1 MKSIIIDDD
10 AVVRELLAQYIEE
23 SPELKLAGQFSTVK
37 EALHF
42 LTKEKADLIFLDVEM
57 PEMNGIEFLE
67 EFKPDAEIVLISSN
81 DKYAVNGFNLE
92 VIDYLLKP
100 ISFARF
106 NRCITRLSQK
116 NLGNDTAKHDFLFI
130 KDKGVYQKILIPE
143 IQYIQSSSEYVT
155 IHTKVKRIMLY
166 SSMDNM
172 LSKLPSNFKRV
183 HRSYIVNVDAI
194 EKVNGNSLE
203 VNKQLISVS
212 KTYHEDIMNELGI
225 KMKMTHEVL

>member
-92 VIDYLLKP
+92 VSDYLLKP
-100 ISFARF
+100 ISFGRF

>member
-23 SPELKLAGQFSTVK
+23 SPELKLAGQFSTIK

-92 VIDYLLKP
+92 VSDYLLKP

>member
-23 SPELKLAGQFSTVK
+23 TPELKLAGQFSTVK

-92 VIDYLLKP
+92 VSDYLLKP

>member
-1 MKSIIIDDD
+1 MKTIIIDDD

-23 SPELKLAGQFSTVK
+23 SPELNFAGQFPTVK

-42 LTKEKADLIFLDVEM
+42 LTKEKVDLIFLDVEM
-57 PEMNGIEFLE
+57 PEMNGIDFLE

-81 DKYAVNGFNLE
+81 DKYAVTGFNLE
-92 VIDYLLKP
+92 VTDYLLKP

-106 NRCITRLSQK
+106 NRCITRLSQNSLSK
-116 NLGNDTAKHDFLFI
+116 DKTKHDFLFI

-143 IQYIQSSSEYVT
+143 IQYIQSSIEYVT
-155 IHTKVKRIMLY
+155 IHTKVQRIMLY

-225 KMKMTHEVL
+225 KMKMTHEIL

>member
-23 SPELKLAGQFSTVK
+23 TPELKLAGQFSTVK

-57 PEMNGIEFLE
+57 PEMNGIDFLE
-67 EFKPDAEIVLISSN
+67 EFKPDAEIVLISSI
-81 DKYAVNGFNLE
+81 DKYAVNGFNLD
-92 VIDYLLKP
+92 VSDYLLKP

>member
-92 VIDYLLKP
+92 VSDYLLKP

>member
-23 SPELKLAGQFSTVK
+23 SPELKLAGQFSNVK

-92 VIDYLLKP
+92 VSDYLLKP

>member
-23 SPELKLAGQFSTVK
+23 TPELKLAGQFSTVK

-57 PEMNGIEFLE
+57 PEMNGIDFLE

-92 VIDYLLKP
+92 VSDYLLKP

-116 NLGNDTAKHDFLFI
+116 NLGNETAKHDFLFI

>member
-23 SPELKLAGQFSTVK
+23 TPELKLAGQFSTVK

-57 PEMNGIEFLE
+57 PEMNGIDFLE

-92 VIDYLLKP
+92 VSDYLLKP

>member
-23 SPELKLAGQFSTVK
+23 TPELKLGGQFSKVK

-42 LTKEKADLIFLDVEM
+42 LTKEKVDLIFLDVEM
-57 PEMNGIEFLE
+57 PEMNGIDFLE

-92 VIDYLLKP
+92 VSDYLLKP

-116 NLGNDTAKHDFLFI
+116 NLGNETAKHDFLFI

-225 KMKMTHEVL
+225 KMKMNHEVL

>member
-23 SPELKLAGQFSTVK
+23 TPELKLAGQFSTVK

-57 PEMNGIEFLE
+57 PEMNGIDFLE

-92 VIDYLLKP
+92 VSDYLLKP

-106 NRCITRLSQK
+106 NRCITRLNQK

>member
-23 SPELKLAGQFSTVK
+23 TPELKLGGQFSTVK

-42 LTKEKADLIFLDVEM
+42 LTKEKVDLIFLDVEM
-57 PEMNGIEFLE
+57 PEMNGIDFLE

-92 VIDYLLKP
+92 VSDYLLKP

-116 NLGNDTAKHDFLFI
+116 NLGNETAKHDFLFI

-225 KMKMTHEVL
+225 KMKMNHEVL

>member
-23 SPELKLAGQFSTVK
+23 TPELKLAGQFSTVK

-42 LTKEKADLIFLDVEM
+42 LTKEKVDLIFLDVEM
-57 PEMNGIEFLE
+57 PEMNGIDFLE

-81 DKYAVNGFNLE
+81 DKFEVNGFNLE
-92 VIDYLLKP
+92 VSDYLLKP

-116 NLGNDTAKHDFLFI
+116 NLANDTAKHDFLFI

>member
-92 VIDYLLKP
+92 VSDYLLKP

-194 EKVNGNSLE
+194 EKLNGNSLE

>member
-1 MKSIIIDDD
+1 MSFIINI
-10 AVVRELLAQYIEE
+10 Q
-23 SPELKLAGQFSTVK
+23 
-37 EALHF
+37 
-42 LTKEKADLIFLDVEM
+42 
-57 PEMNGIEFLE
+57 
-67 EFKPDAEIVLISSN
+67 IV
-81 DKYAVNGFNLE
+81 
-92 VIDYLLKP
+92 
-100 ISFARF
+100 
-106 NRCITRLSQK
+106 
-116 NLGNDTAKHDFLFI
+116 FLFI